1 MRKYLYIM
9 AGGALGAVSRVA
21 VKNLNIAGY
30 HGSFPLNTLII
41 NVTGSFV
48 LALFLTLTLDVFE
61 FDADLRLA
69 VSTGFLGGYT
79 TFSTLCK
86 ETAALI
92 SGGMYGSAGLY
103 IAASTLLGLAAAYA
117 GVIAARAAALRLTDR
132 GDLE

>member
-1 MRKYLYIM
+1 MRKCLYIM

-30 HGSFPLNTLII
+30 LGSFPLNTLII

-86 ETAALI
+86 ETAVLI
-92 SGGMYGSAGLY
+92 SGGMYGIAGLY
-103 IAASTLLGLAAAYA
+103 IAASTLLGFAAAFA
-117 GVIAARAAALRLTDR
+117 GVVAARAAAVRLTDR
-132 GDLE
+132 GELE

>member
-9 AGGALGAVSRVA
+9 AGGAMGAVSRVA

-30 HGSFPLNTLII
+30 QGSFPLNTLII

-48 LALFLTLTLDVFE
+48 LALFLTLTLDYFE

-86 ETAALI
+86 ETSTLI
-92 SGGMYGSAGLY
+92 SNGMYGSAGLY
-103 IAASTLLGLAAAYA
+103 IGASAMLGLAAAYA
-117 GVIAARAAALRLTDR
+117 GVIAARAAAERLTDR
-132 GDLE
+132 GDLD